1 MVDCLFTGRI
11 GHSVPHSSAKE
22 QKPMPTIASRLPLVR
37 ALTHRAFTLLWAGQT
52 VSRLGDHLHEVVL
65 AWWVLQATG
74 SAAAMATVFSL
85 TLVPTLL
92 FLLIGGVAVDRYPR
106 ARLMLAADIGRGA
119 LMLAMA
125 LLALNGQLQIEAVY
139 AVSLAFG
146 LLNAFFNPA
155 YTALI
160 PTLVPSA
167 DLPSANSLTS
177 LSIQTGRIVGPALGV
192 TLMTT
197 LGIGWAILA
206 NALTFFVSAAFLLPL
221 AWTES
226 RPQPDTPPAT
236 GWRQIR
242 AELRQGI
249 AEVTGNRWLWINILV
264 FAIVNITLSGP
275 YTVAMPFLVN
285 ATMGEDATRLGF
297 LYAMFAVGYGLAGI
311 WLGRRTEIRRRGL
324 QVLGGTAVAGLMLA
338 LFGLGLPLPIL
349 LIAAVIN
356 GFALEAS
363 TLAWISSVQEAVP
376 LERLGR
382 VASVEEIGSIALI
395 PLGYAAA
402 GWATTQLG
410 PAPTFLLGG
419 LITAGLTVGL
429 LMGVPMLRR
438 FD

>member
-1 MVDCLFTGRI
+1 
-11 GHSVPHSSAKE
+11 
-22 QKPMPTIASRLPLVR
+22 MPTITNRLPLVR
-37 ALTHRAFTLLWAGQT
+37 ALTQRAFTLLWAGQT

-125 LLALNGQLQIEAVY
+125 GLALTGRLQIEVVY
-139 AVSLAFG
+139 VVSLAFG

-177 LSIQTGRIVGPALGV
+177 LSVQTGRILGPALGV
-192 TLMTT
+192 TLMSTV
-197 LGIGWAILA
+197 GIGWAILV
-206 NALTFFVSAAFLLPL
+206 NGLTFVVSAAFLLPL
-221 AWTES
+221 AWREQ
-226 RPQPDTPPAT
+226 RPQRDEQPGA
-236 GWRQIR
+236 GWQQIMSD
-242 AELRQGI
+242 LRQGI
-249 AEVTGNRWLWINILV
+249 TEVLGNRWLWINILV
-264 FAIVNITLSGP
+264 FAITNVTLSGP
-275 YTVAMPFLVN
+275 YTVTMPFLVN
-285 ATMGEDATRLGF
+285 DTMGQEATRLGF

-311 WLGRRTEIRRRGL
+311 WLGRRTTIRRRGL
-324 QVLGGTAVAGLMLA
+324 QVLGGAAVAGLMLA

-363 TLAWISSVQEAVP
+363 TLAWISSVQETVP

-382 VASVEEIGSIALI
+382 VASVEEIGSFALI

-402 GWATTQLG
+402 GWATMQLG

-419 LITAGLTVGL
+419 LITVVLTLGL
-429 LMGVPMLRR
+429 LIGVPTLRR